1 MDPDRRRWCERR
13 GWSQVSLRDLDRGR
27 VRDAVGTGIAGGGWG
42 AVWGTGQIRSGRGL
56 VYDGHMSSDD
66 GMRVVGTIRSIELHT
81 LAAKFQNV
89 TTRQVAKIRLDIER
103 ATDETGAELDVGN
116 LADLQFQGPAELVP
130 RFSTGDRVQIVTS
143 VESSLQIASIRPAP
157 LS

>member
-1 MDPDRRRWCERR
+1 MGSE
-13 GWSQVSLRDLDRGR
+13 
-27 VRDAVGTGIAGGGWG
+27 
-42 AVWGTGQIRSGRGL
+42 
-56 VYDGHMSSDD
+56 D

-81 LAAKFQNV
+81 LAAKFQHV
-89 TTRQVAKIRLDIER
+89 TSRQVAKIQLDIER
-103 ATDETGAELDVGN
+103 ATDEEGEELDVVN

-143 VESSLQIASIRPAP
+143 AESSLHIASIRPAP